1 MKLFFSSMRNEKLK
15 INELSSVN
23 FLRIIFVRFWIRI
36 KNRFESYFSRK
47 RKIFDA
53 LTSFENCLIEIVNV
67 FRFDDEY
74 SLKNEFRWI
83 VILNK
88 KLRYFC
94 DCLYSSIFSKNW
106 LIVFWNS
113 STILTVQTNENLIDS
128 KKLRVIRAAIKFDAN
143 LTNRKWIAII
153 AVIVWWNSNIKSMI
167 CWWSILMNSEKCHVS
182 IVNFLIKS
190 IS

>member
-1 MKLFFSSMRNEKLK
+1 MKLFFFSIKNEKLK
-15 INELSSVN
+15 IDELSNVN

-53 LTSFENCLIEIVNV
+53 LISFENCLIEIVNV

-83 VILNK
+83 VTLNR

-106 LIVFWNS
+106 LIVFWNFL
-113 STILTVQTNENLIDS
+113 TIFTTQTNENLINS
-128 KKLRVIRAAIKFDAN
+128 KKLRVIRAAIKFDAD
-143 LTNRKWIAII
+143 LANRK
-153 AVIVWWNSNIKSMI
+153 
-167 CWWSILMNSEKCHVS
+167 
-182 IVNFLIKS
+182 
-190 IS
+190 

>member
-47 RKIFDA
+47 RRVFDT
-53 LTSFENCLIEIVNV
+53 LTSFEDCLIEIVNV
-67 FRFDDEY
+67 FRFDDKC
-74 SLKNEFRWI
+74 SLKNELRWI

-88 KLRYFC
+88 KLRYLC
-94 DCLYSSIFSKNW
+94 DCLYFSISSKNW

-113 STILTVQTNENLIDS
+113 FTIFTTQANENLIDS
-128 KKLRVIRAAIKFDAN
+128 KKLRVVRATIKFDAN
-143 LTNRKWIAII
+143 LTNRKWITII
-153 AVIVWWNSNIKSMI
+153 TIIV
-167 CWWSILMNSEKCHVS
+167 
-182 IVNFLIKS
+182 
-190 IS
+190 